1 METKKALGVL
11 AGSVHCSV
19 SIESLKWQ
27 LALKLVPDW
36 SQVGSH
42 VELMMQLMVVF
53 SQTVFIA
60 AVGQAGE
67 GGGEQL
73 QIRGFGPCYVLL
85 IFEFYLRLLFLPYLI
100 YCFK

>member
-1 METKKALGVL
+1 METRKALGVL

-19 SIESLKWQ
+19 SIELLKWQ

-60 AVGQAGE
+60 AVGRAGE
-67 GGGEQL
+67 GGGEQH
-73 QIRGFGPCYVLL
+73 QIKEVLAML
-85 IFEFYLRLLFLPYLI
+85 
-100 YCFK
+100 CFANI